1 MRLQPVS
8 RTGRQAAD
16 NGLFQQTAVRGLVSA
31 MLLLSVP
38 GTLSAQTSREAIQK
52 TLPKIVKIYGA
63 GGIARLK
70 AYGTGCLVS
79 PTGHIATVWS
89 HVLDSDEITV
99 VMDNGRRY
107 QAKVLGAEP
116 TLDLAVLKITADVQ
130 NLPYF
135 DMDQVVTVGAG
146 TRVIGFSNMFKVA
159 AGDEPVS
166 ILHGVIAARTKL
178 PTRRGAFET
187 PYDGPVY
194 VVDAITNNSGGEGGA
209 LTTRD
214 GKLIGMIG
222 KELRN
227 AQSNTWVNYAIP
239 FKSLTGTI
247 KEIISG
253 KFVRSDQKPKQ
264 KENPGRYSPVDF
276 GLVMVPDVI
285 YRTPAY
291 IDTVLP
297 GSLAS
302 KAGLKPDDLV
312 LFVNDEL
319 IQSTRMLKS
328 KLGYLESGDT
338 LSLIVRRGDT
348 LVSVE
353 ISVSAKPEA
362 RR

>member
-1 MRLQPVS
+1 MR
-8 RTGRQAAD
+8 RQA
-16 NGLFQQTAVRGLVSA
+16 VRALVLIA
-31 MLLLSVP
+31 LLPALP
-38 GTLSAQTSREAIQK
+38 QRLPAQTTREAIRQ

-70 AYGTGCLVS
+70 AYGTGFIVS

-89 HVLDSDEITV
+89 HILDSDEITV
-99 VMDNGRRY
+99 VLDNGRRY
-107 QAKVLGAEP
+107 EAKVLGAEP
-116 TLDLAVLKITADVQ
+116 TLDLAVLKIKADVQ

-135 DMDQVVTVGAG
+135 DMTQAVTVGAG
-146 TRVIGFSNMFKVA
+146 TRVIGFSNMFNVA

-166 ILHGVIAARTKL
+166 ILHGVIEARTKL
-178 PTRRGAFET
+178 PTRRGAFQT
-187 PYDGPVY
+187 PYEGEVY

-227 AQSNTWVNYAIP
+227 AESNTWVNYAIP
-239 FKSLTGTI
+239 FKALTGTI
-247 KEIISG
+247 KEIITG

-264 KENPGRYSPVDF
+264 QDNPNRYKPVDL
-276 GLVMVPDVI
+276 GLVMVPDVV

-291 IDTVLP
+291 IDSLLP
-297 GSLAS
+297 GSLAA
-302 KAGLKPDDLV
+302 KAGLQPDDLV

-319 IQSTRMLKS
+319 IQSTRMLTS
-328 KLGYLESGDT
+328 KFGYLEAGDK
-338 LSLIVRRGDT
+338 LSLIVRRGDK

-353 ISVSAKPEA
+353 MLVPVKPA
-362 RR
+362 SGR

>member
-1 MRLQPVS
+1 MRLQSV
-8 RTGRQAAD
+8 RALA
-16 NGLFQQTAVRGLVSA
+16 LAV
-31 MLLLSVP
+31 LLLSVP
-38 GTLSAQTSREAIQK
+38 RTLSAQTSRGAIRQ

-70 AYGTGCLVS
+70 AYGTGFLVS

-89 HVLDSDEITV
+89 HILDGDEITV
-99 VMDNGRRY
+99 VLDNGRRY
-107 QAKVLGAEP
+107 EVKVLGAEP
-116 TLDLAVLKITADVQ
+116 TLDLAVLKITAEVQ
-130 NLPYF
+130 DLPYF

-209 LTTRD
+209 LTTRN

-247 KEIISG
+247 KEIITG

-264 KENPGRYSPVDF
+264 KENPGRYRPVEF

-291 IDTVLP
+291 ITSVLP
-297 GSLAS
+297 RSLGA

-328 KLGYLESGDT
+328 RLGYLEAGDT
-338 LSLIVRRGDT
+338 LSLIVRRGDK

-353 ISVSAKPEA
+353 LLVPAKAESS
-362 RR
+362 R